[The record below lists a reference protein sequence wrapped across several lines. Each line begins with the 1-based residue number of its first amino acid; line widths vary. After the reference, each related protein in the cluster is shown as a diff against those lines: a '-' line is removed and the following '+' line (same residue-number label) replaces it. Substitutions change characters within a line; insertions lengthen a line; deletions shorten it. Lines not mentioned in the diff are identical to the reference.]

1 MAKARNDTRS
11 DTEQRLT
18 SNEGGIM
25 DRDFKSMARE
35 AAHPDPASRPKRR
48 HWWLLAVLAAAVLAI
63 SSLFAKTGYTIN
75 HISIAG
81 AVDETTLLPPTDFVP
96 KQDPDRL
103 NILLLGLRGRGDPDG
118 GLLTD
123 TILLISINQRKGTV
137 ALISIPRDLFVAIP
151 NQRERERINAAYAR
165 GEERRPRGGG
175 LAYAKRVVSEVTGY
189 TIDHTVSVDFT
200 AFKEIVDAVGGV
212 DITLTERFVEPTQW
226 VGYPGFQTHQGA
238 FVLEA
243 GPNHLDGATALFFV
257 RSRFAT
263 NDFDRARRQQQVL
276 AAIRDKIL
284 SLGTLAN
291 PIAINRILESIANHV
306 LTDATTNEI
315 QELLRIAASAG
326 SLRTKHFVLD
336 TAPLGL
342 LEETT
347 VEGAFVLIPKGAAY
361 DGIRSAVEHIFD

>member
-1 MAKARNDTRS
+1 MNTNFRNTA
-11 DTEQRLT
+11 
-18 SNEGGIM
+18 G
-25 DRDFKSMARE
+25 
-35 AAHPDPASRPKRR
+35 DPAPHRKRR
-48 HWWLLAVLAAAVLAI
+48 WWLWVLVAAAALVI

-81 AVDETTLLPPTDFVP
+81 EVDEAALLPPTDFVP

-123 TILLISINQRKGTV
+123 SILFITINQRKN
-137 ALISIPRDLFVAIP
+137 AAAFISIPRDLFVAIP

-212 DITLTERFVEPTQW
+212 DITLRERFVEPTQW
-226 VGYPGFQTHQGA
+226 SGYPGFQANQGA

-257 RSRFAT
+257 RSRFST
-263 NDFDRARRQQQVL
+263 SDFDRARRQQQVL

-291 PIAINRILESIANHV
+291 PVAINRILESVANHV

-315 QELLRIAASAG
+315 QELLRIAANAG
-326 SLRTKHFVLD
+326 SLRTKHLVLD

-347 VEGAFVLIPKGAAY
+347 VDGAFVLIPKGAAY
-361 DGIRSAVEHIFD
+361 DGIRSAVEHIFDENF